1 MIISICIP
9 TYHRSKNLDNC
20 LNSINLN
27 KFNNKNFFEICISD
41 NSTDD
46 MSSDVVS
53 RYKKVLPINYIKNQ
67 TNIGRVKNYLNVVS
81 MAKGDFVW
89 LLGDD
94 DLLVP
99 NAINNIKK
107 LIENHASNVDF
118 FYINSFILKSKY
130 VFSQKQPFNTKNL
143 PLNMKK
149 FAKKNNSLE
158 LNFIDLINPKISFDF
173 LGGMYLAVFKKNKW
187 DSNIKYLN
195 KSAIEDH
202 LIFSHYDNT
211 FPHVKIFAKAF
222 KNSRAYYMHT
232 PLSVTLSGEREW
244 APMYSLVRSIRLIES
259 LDIFKEN
266 GLSNFKYISYK
277 NYALR
282 YFMQDMI
289 KILLDKKNSGLEH
302 VSFKKHILT
311 NILYP
316 NLYLSVIYFFI
327 RRIKRIFINKH
338 DD

>member
-9 TYHRSKNLDNC
+9 TYHRSKNLNNC

-27 KFNNKNFFEICISD
+27 RFNNNNFFEICISD
-41 NSTDD
+41 NSIDD
-46 MSSDVVS
+46 MTSDVVS
-53 RYKKVLPINYIKNQ
+53 RYQKDLPINYIKNQ
-67 TNIGRVKNYLNVVS
+67 TNIGRVKNYLNVVN

-94 DLLVP
+94 DLLIP
-99 NAINNIKK
+99 SAISNIKK
-107 LIENHASNVDF
+107 LIENNPSNIDF

-149 FAKKNNSLE
+149 FAKKNDSLE
-158 LNFIDLINPKISFDF
+158 LDFIDLISPKISFDF
-173 LGGMYLAVFKKNKW
+173 LGGMYLAIFRKKKW
-187 DSNIKYLN
+187 DLNISYLN
-195 KSAIEDH
+195 KSAIEDQ

-222 KNSRAYYMHT
+222 KNSRAFYMHT

-266 GLSNFKYISYK
+266 GLSNFNYIIYK

-282 YFMQDMI
+282 YFMQDMT
-289 KILLDKKNSGLEH
+289 KMLLDKKNSGLEYI
-302 VSFKKHILT
+302 SFKKHILKNT
-311 NILYP
+311 LYP
-316 NLYLSVIYFFI
+316 NLYLSIIYFFI
-327 RRIKRIFINKH
+327 RRIKSIFS
-338 DD
+338 D